1 MRNNNKKII
10 LGFVGELAGGK
21 GTSCDYLIKKY
32 GAGYHRFSTILR
44 DVLKRL
50 YIETSREN
58 MQKISTVL
66 RKNFSEDILARVIA
80 DDVKNDPHQV
90 VAVDGVRREA
100 DIKYL
105 REIEGF
111 HLVYITADIEKR
123 FERIKKRD
131 ENPDDAGKTFEQFKL
146 DHLGEADLEIP
157 LVGAKANFKI
167 DNNGTIEK
175 LYAQIEKI
183 LGKISNASS

>member
-1 MRNNNKKII
+1 MTQNKKII

-32 GAGYHRFSTILR
+32 DAGYHRFSTILR

-50 YIETSREN
+50 YLETSREN

-80 DDVKNDPHQV
+80 DDVKNDTHQV

-111 HLVYITADIEKR
+111 YLVYITADIEKR
-123 FERIKKRD
+123 FERIKKRG
-131 ENPDDAGKTFEQFKL
+131 ENTDDAEKTFEQFKL
-146 DHLGEADLEIP
+146 DHLGEADIQIP
-157 LVGAKANFKI
+157 QTGAQADFKI
-167 DNNGTIEK
+167 DNNGMMEE
-175 LYAQIEKI
+175 LYEQIEKI
-183 LGKISNASS
+183 LSKV